1 MKRDIQYLQGLY
13 CALFDDLAL
22 KFPHLQ
28 REFDRDY
35 SRLLS
40 YVEARGL
47 PYLMVDLPAAAKAI
61 DTALSVGFLTPN
73 GLPGFR
79 PASKVGPIP
88 HHFKGLFLEVFDKFG
103 VLRADCSLSAIR
115 ALRQIFLMAK
125 KYKIACEDSKTWE
138 HVNEFYT
145 VDREV
150 RSPTLN
156 WDEDELC
163 IANSR
168 HLHFCNADIVSAAPL
183 FGHGLVCHDSTRGP
197 LSIYLRGALDAVQ
210 KTADIVS
217 SKFGEFDPAEWRAK
231 HGPGAVADQRHTQF
245 KYDFPNWP
253 AKLEGSFPYSQLA
266 FANYEHWIESLTETD
281 TNELAHESPSKL
293 IAVPKTLKGPRL
305 IAAEPTSHQWCQQ
318 ILLDF
323 FSGRIKATPICNSVD
338 FRSQEVNRNLALA
351 ASLDGSFATIDLS
364 SASDRVSCWVVE
376 RMFRRNPSVLLALH
390 ASRTRWIQNRIDK
403 KSPQYHK
410 LRKFSSQGSAC
421 TFPVESIIFAIIAIG
436 AVLFKRGVP
445 ITEENI
451 RLLSREVRV
460 FGDDIVIATDAAEL
474 NLEILDW
481 LGNKP
486 NLAKSYL
493 TGLFRESCGMDA
505 YAGKEVT
512 PVYVTSTPDESRPES
527 IISSVDVH
535 NNLYSRGYYNIAR
548 YVKSTVLQRRR
559 YLFREVAVGSG
570 TFGWWSD
577 EHYNFLPGK
586 TRFNSFT
593 QKMEAQ
599 LDVPKSVSKRDP
611 AKGSGQVLQYFT
623 EAAFSNQEFILG
635 ERIGIP
641 VRSSHKIVRQWVPV
655 ET

>member
-1 MKRDIQYLQGLY
+1 
-13 CALFDDLAL
+13 
-22 KFPHLQ
+22 
-28 REFDRDY
+28 
-35 SRLLS
+35 
-40 YVEARGL
+40 
-47 PYLMVDLPAAAKAI
+47 
-61 DTALSVGFLTPN
+61 
-73 GLPGFR
+73 
-79 PASKVGPIP
+79 
-88 HHFKGLFLEVFDKFG
+88 
-103 VLRADCSLSAIR
+103 
-115 ALRQIFLMAK
+115 
-125 KYKIACEDSKTWE
+125 
-138 HVNEFYT
+138 
-145 VDREV
+145 
-150 RSPTLN
+150 
-156 WDEDELC
+156 
-163 IANSR
+163 
-168 HLHFCNADIVSAAPL
+168 
-183 FGHGLVCHDSTRGP
+183 
-197 LSIYLRGALDAVQ
+197 
-210 KTADIVS
+210 
-217 SKFGEFDPAEWRAK
+217 
-231 HGPGAVADQRHTQF
+231 
-245 KYDFPNWP
+245 
-253 AKLEGSFPYSQLA
+253 
-266 FANYEHWIESLTETD
+266 
-281 TNELAHESPSKL
+281 
-293 IAVPKTLKGPRL
+293 
-305 IAAEPTSHQWCQQ
+305 
-318 ILLDF
+318 
-323 FSGRIKATPICNSVD
+323 VD

-559 YLFREVAVGSG
+559 YLFLEVAVGSG